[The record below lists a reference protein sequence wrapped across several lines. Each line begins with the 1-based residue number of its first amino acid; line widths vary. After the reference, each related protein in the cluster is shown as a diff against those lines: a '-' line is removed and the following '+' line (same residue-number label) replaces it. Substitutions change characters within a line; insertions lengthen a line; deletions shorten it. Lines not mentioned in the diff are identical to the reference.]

1 MNPAQ
6 DHSPEATI
14 LEARRFLETWER
26 LGRAHMMIGSG
37 CSCGIGG
44 VVVVLE
50 DFEQDIVDYLH
61 AEAERLDRDDVLT
74 LLGEQAREGDQW
86 SISKLLDGLTQST
99 GPAFNNPSA
108 GAFLVERLGRTLQSF
123 EKLHGSR

>member
-1 MNPAQ
+1 
-6 DHSPEATI
+6 
-14 LEARRFLETWER
+14 
-26 LGRAHMMIGSG
+26 MMIGSG

-86 SISKLLDGLTQST
+86 SISKLLDSLAQSK
-99 GPAFNNPSA
+99 GPSFNNPSA
-108 GAFLVERLGRTLQSF
+108 GTFLSNGLGELCSPSRSSTDQGRQSSLARRVCKF
-123 EKLHGSR
+123 GRPRPA